1 MGMRGCYAYKKG
13 EKAEGLAEHLAEVAE
28 RCREHRLLDPVA
40 SKIAREYSKPV
51 GYVRD
56 LIVASCL
63 LHDIGKACECYQKKC
78 GGGCEDFS
86 GHDVRG
92 YKLVYTAIRR
102 LGWEDEDEVLRVV
115 LRVDLL
121 VPILMHHYY
130 QRSLERLWDDLLS
143 IVDIHIWPPCAE
155 DLPAMLK
162 GKIDLFEN
170 REVRELVE
178 EVAKLIGGGHIVLD
192 ASNPRRLLEE
202 LQGYTA
208 AFWKLAAMAVT
219 AILNDCDGRVAHA
232 RRR

>member
-1 MGMRGCYAYKKG
+1 MRGCYAYNKG
-13 EKAEGLAEHLAEVAE
+13 EKAEGLAEHIAEVAE
-28 RCREHRLLDPVA
+28 CCRGHRLLDPVA

-63 LHDIGKACECYQKKC
+63 LHDIGKACECYQKEC

-92 YKLVYTAIRR
+92 YKLVYTAIKR
-102 LGWEDEDEVLRVV
+102 LGCGDEDEV

-121 VPILMHHYY
+121 VPILMHHYF
-130 QRSLERLWDDLLS
+130 QRSLERLRDDLSS

-162 GKIDLFEN
+162 GKIDLFES
-170 REVRELVE
+170 REVREFVE
-178 EVAKLIGGGHIVLD
+178 EVAKLIGRGHIVLV
-192 ASNPRRLLEE
+192 ATNSSRLLEE
-202 LQGYTA
+202 LQRYTA

>member
-1 MGMRGCYAYKKG
+1 MRGCYAYKKG

-28 RCREHRLLDPVA
+28 YCRGHRLLDPVA

-63 LHDIGKACECYQKKC
+63 LHDIGKACECSQKEC
-78 GGGCEDFS
+78 GGECEDFS

-92 YKLVYTAIRR
+92 YKLVYTAIKR
-102 LGWEDEDEVLRVV
+102 LDYNDEDEVLWI
-115 LRVDLL
+115 DLL
-121 VPILMHHYY
+121 VPILMHHYF
-130 QRSLERLWDDLLS
+130 QRSLERLRYDLSS
-143 IVDIHIWPPCAE
+143 IKDIHIWPPCAE

-162 GKIDLFEN
+162 GKIDLFES

-178 EVAKLIGGGHIVLD
+178 EVAKLIGRGHIVLD
-192 ASNPRRLLEE
+192 TTGPSRLLKE
-202 LQGYTA
+202 LQMYTA
-208 AFWKLAAMAVT
+208 PFWKHAAMAVT
-219 AILNDCDGRVAHA
+219 AIINECDRSVANA